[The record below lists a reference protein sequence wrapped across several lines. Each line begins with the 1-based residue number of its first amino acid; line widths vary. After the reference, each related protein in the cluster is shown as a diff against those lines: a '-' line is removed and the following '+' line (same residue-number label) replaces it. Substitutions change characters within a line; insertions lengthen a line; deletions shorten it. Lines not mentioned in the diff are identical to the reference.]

1 MDSDRQGVDV
11 HGTEYEGPRGV
22 WLRGETPKELV
33 LSDGSRL
40 RMEPAEEGRVQWH
53 LCDELRGRDET
64 VSLLDAERMA
74 GDYAGYVEVRTRAEA
89 EWLRAVSD
97 WCTSEA
103 SRLEAE
109 LSGVNASRARA

>member
-1 MDSDRQGVDV
+1 MDREV
-11 HGTEYEGPRGV
+11 RGV

-40 RMEPAEEGRVQWH
+40 RLDDAEEGPVQWH
-53 LCDELRGRDET
+53 RFDELREREST
-64 VSLLDAERMA
+64 VSVDDAARLA
-74 GDYAGYVEVRTRAEA
+74 GEFAGYIGTRTRAEA
-89 EWLRAVSD
+89 AWLREVSD

-109 LSGVNASRARA
+109 LSRAPA

>member
-1 MDSDRQGVDV
+1 MDREV
-11 HGTEYEGPRGV
+11 RGV

-40 RMEPAEEGRVQWH
+40 RLEPAEEGRVEWH
-53 LCDELRGRDET
+53 LCDELRERDET
-64 VSLLDAERMA
+64 VSLVDAERMA
-74 GDYAGYVEVRTRAEA
+74 GEFADYVEIRTRAEA

-103 SRLEAE
+103 SRLETE
-109 LSGVNASRARA
+109 LSRVRA